1 MKAVCFVDKGRV
13 AVEDRPRPSIQDA
26 TDAVVRITKTAICG
40 SDLHFY
46 HGRIPMAP
54 GFVVGHE
61 MLGIVEDVG
70 IDVRTLK
77 AGDRVVVSDIA
88 ACGSCWFCRRRYFV
102 NCVQSKIFGY
112 GERAGN
118 LPGGQADF
126 VRVPF
131 ADTTCGLPPPGLS
144 DERALFVGDILV
156 TGYTCAKNA
165 GIQPGD
171 TVVVIGCGPVGM
183 FAQMC
188 ARLYGPARGMLKA
201 ERVALNFLQH
211 LSGIATTT
219 SRIVK
224 AVDGTRTRILD
235 TRKTTPGL
243 RALEKYATR
252 MGGALNHRMGLYD
265 AVLIKDTHL
274 ALVGGIGPALRA
286 ARKAHP
292 EVEINVEVSNLQE
305 LELALADK
313 APRIL
318 LDNFSC
324 GQVREA
330 MQIIRGRAIVEI
342 SGGVTAANARAYA
355 LAGADF
361 ISVGALTHSAKAL
374 DFSMKVTRY

>member
-1 MKAVCFVDKGRV
+1 MTVTFEPITEALAPERID
-13 AVEDRPRPSIQDA
+13 ALITAALAEDIGAGDVT
-26 TDAVVRITKTAICG
+26 TDAV
-40 SDLHFY
+40 
-46 HGRIPMAP
+46 IPMDMTCR
-54 GFVVGHE
+54 GKVVCKEDGVVAG
-61 MLGIVEDVG
+61 LSIAKRVFQLVEERMQFDAKTT
-70 IDVRTLK
+70 D
-77 AGDRVVVSDIA
+77 
-88 ACGSCWFCRRRYFV
+88 
-102 NCVQSKIFGY
+102 
-112 GERAGN
+112 GEKV
-118 LPGGQADF
+118 QADQI
-126 VRVPF
+126 V
-131 ADTTCGLPPPGLS
+131 
-144 DERALFVGDILV
+144 
-156 TGYTCAKNA
+156 
-165 GIQPGD
+165 
-171 TVVVIGCGPVGM
+171 
-183 FAQMC
+183 

-211 LSGIATTT
+211 LSGIATSTA
-219 SRIVK
+219 RIVK
-224 AVDGTRTRILD
+224 AVEGTRTRILD

-305 LELALADK
+305 LEQALADK

-330 MQIIRGRAIVEI
+330 MQIIRSRAIVEI